1 MWRVLAMYTYRKQA
15 ENWSLFAELSFGPKN
30 KPQLQM
36 PSREGNGLRLYS
48 FSPVF
53 WWYFDSVLDFD
64 DDTLR
69 YAIRAREED
78 IHGGEESQ
86 KGDPD
91 VG

>member
-1 MWRVLAMYTYRKQA
+1 
-15 ENWSLFAELSFGPKN
+15 
-30 KPQLQM
+30 
-36 PSREGNGLRLYS
+36 
-48 FSPVF
+48 
-53 WWYFDSVLDFD
+53 LDFD